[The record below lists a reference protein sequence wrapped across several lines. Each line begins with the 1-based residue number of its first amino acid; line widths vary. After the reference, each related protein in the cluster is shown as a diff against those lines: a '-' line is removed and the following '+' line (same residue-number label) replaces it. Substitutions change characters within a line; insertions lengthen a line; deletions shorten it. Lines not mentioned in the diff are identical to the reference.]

1 MSTDYRIITDSLGN
15 KGRDTNY
22 DGILSSNE
30 IDSRASGIGLGADKI
45 KKDDSWVKSA
55 YGVDK
60 RTHIQGLMRGDWA
73 GDIDDTNN
81 AMDDLLKSD
90 KFNNGRIPD
99 VSMVENV
106 VKTFDGDIIIRND
119 NQQTGVKGI
128 IEETVLSDTFFSEK
142 NTMAIQDTIRY
153 GVYKVTNLVIG
164 YQSSQ
169 ELYIIMRSIL
179 LQNANFKITQE
190 KLFDEIR
197 KLNKLVVDYSV
208 KEVSSNVQQYQG
220 YIKEIEKMP
229 TPIDRPD
236 YNDHTTRNKGYNTTP
251 HMYTPK

>member
-1 MSTDYRIITDSLGN
+1 MPGLITDSLGN
-15 KGRDTNY
+15 QGFDS
-22 DGILSSNE
+22 DGDGKLSSNE
-30 IDSRASGIGLGADKI
+30 IDIRASGIGLGADKI

-55 YGVDK
+55 YGIDK
-60 RTHIQGLMRGDWA
+60 RTHTYGLLRGDWA
-73 GDIDDTNN
+73 GDIGDTNN

-90 KFNNGRIPD
+90 KFNNGRVPD
-99 VSMVENV
+99 VSMVENL
-106 VKTFDGDIIIRND
+106 VKTAAGDILIRND

-142 NTMAIQDTIRY
+142 NTKAVQDTIRY

-190 KLFDEIR
+190 KLVDEVR

-208 KEVSSNVQQYQG
+208 KKVVSNVQQFQG
-220 YIKEIEKMP
+220 YIKDIEKMP
-229 TPIDRPD
+229 SPMDRPSYSD
-236 YNDHTTRNKGYNTTP
+236 WGSHLRSYDMSPHTFIQR
-251 HMYTPK
+251 